1 MSKPIKKCPEC
12 GKWSEWDHGTED
24 RCEHC
29 GSLLSPREYEES
41 QKPKEKD
48 KFGMELNLIKIK
60 EKDSPVL
67 VFFKR
72 IIQGFQLLFFG
83 IVSFLVWLATAIA
96 G

>member
-12 GKWSEWDHGTED
+12 GKWSKWNHNPDD
-24 RCEHC
+24 KCEHC

-41 QKPKEKD
+41 NKSVEED
-48 KFGMELNLIKIK
+48 KFGMELKLIQIN
-60 EKDSPVL
+60 EKDSSVL

>member
-12 GKWSEWDHGTED
+12 GKWSEWNHSPED

-41 QKPKEKD
+41 NKPAEED
-48 KFGMELNLIKIK
+48 KFGMEIKLIPIHSTDSGILIAIK
-60 EKDSPVL
+60 RV
-67 VFFKR
+67 
-72 IIQGFQLLFFG
+72 IQGFQLLFFG